1 MILSS
6 NLAQVFRLFRPDVC
20 YRNLEEQKMATKPP
34 DSGETGID
42 WESSEVA
49 ERRSRGRARRAE
61 IQGPATELMLDL
73 AEVRTGSR
81 VLDVAAGTGDQTLTA
96 AQRIGPTGY
105 VLATDISGS
114 MLKLAAD
121 AAREAGLT
129 NVQTRVM
136 NAENIDLDADSFD
149 AAICQ
154 LGLFLFSNPTKVLYA
169 MRGVVRPGGKVAAL
183 VFSTAEKN
191 PYQGIPLGVAH
202 RFGSVPLPL
211 FSIGEAGMLENT
223 FRESGLRDV
232 TIRALSFRRHFS
244 STAEMIRRLKET
256 AFLRGPIE
264 KLGEAQREQAW
275 VEIELQFSQLEG
287 PNGVEIPGEFLIA
300 AGTK

>member
-1 MILSS
+1 
-6 NLAQVFRLFRPDVC
+6 
-20 YRNLEEQKMATKPP
+20 MATKPP
-34 DSGETGID
+34 DSGETGIN

-81 VLDVAAGTGDQTLTA
+81 VLDVAAGTGDQTVMA
-96 AQRIGPTGY
+96 AQHVGPTGY
-105 VLATDISGS
+105 VLATDISAS

-121 AAREAGLT
+121 ASQEAGFT
-129 NVQTRVM
+129 NVETRVM
-136 NAENIDLDADSFD
+136 NAESIDLEADSFD

-154 LGLFLFSNPTKVLYA
+154 LGLFLFSNPTKVLHA

-191 PYQGIPLGVAH
+191 PYQGITLGVAH
-202 RFGSVPLPL
+202 RFGSAPLPL
-211 FSIGEAGMLENT
+211 FSLGETDVLENT

-232 TIRALSFRRHFS
+232 TVRALRFRRHFS
-244 STAEMIRRLKET
+244 STEEMIRRLKET

-264 KLGEAQREQAW
+264 KLGEGKREQAW
-275 VEIELQFSQLEG
+275 AEIERELSQLEAPSG
-287 PNGVEIPGEFLIA
+287 IEVPGEFLIG